1 MKRFLIFAIS
11 IMAFMPSFSQDSKVK
26 RPDSYNYQ
34 RGVEAI
40 QKENSE
46 EYRTGTV
53 IFKEDNVSTTIYIT
67 QGGLCNNCHGNGEN
81 SCVNCLGMGGS
92 GYGMFYSQCFW
103 CGGSGKIKCGVC
115 GGSGTRE

>member
-11 IMAFMPSFSQDSKVK
+11 IMAFIPSFSQDSKVK

-46 EYRTGTV
+46 EALEYLNR
-53 IFKEDNVSTTIYIT
+53 N
-67 QGGLCNNCHGNGEN
+67 Q
-81 SCVNCLGMGGS
+81 
-92 GYGMFYSQCFW
+92 
-103 CGGSGKIKCGVC
+103 
-115 GGSGTRE
+115 R

>member
-11 IMAFMPSFSQDSKVK
+11 IMAFIPSFSQDSKVK

-46 EYRTGTV
+46 EALEYLN
-53 IFKEDNVSTTIYIT
+53 KEIKDNPKNGYAFSWIAMVRCHQEEYGRALTAADLALKNLPKKDKEYIYTSLTKQEQEYI
-67 QGGLCNNCHGNGEN
+67 
-81 SCVNCLGMGGS
+81 VN
-92 GYGMFYSQCFW
+92 
-103 CGGSGKIKCGVC
+103 
-115 GGSGTRE
+115 